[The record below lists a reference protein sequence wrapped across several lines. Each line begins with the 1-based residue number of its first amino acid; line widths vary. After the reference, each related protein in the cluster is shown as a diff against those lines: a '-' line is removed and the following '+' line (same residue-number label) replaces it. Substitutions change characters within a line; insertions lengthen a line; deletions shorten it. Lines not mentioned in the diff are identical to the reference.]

1 MKIVNF
7 IFVLILFP
15 VLTLLIV
22 GCGQNT
28 VNVNLKDKCEAT
40 SLNLVETFYDKESLE
55 EPTEDNFF
63 VEITSN
69 EEQNLSAITIN
80 DVIYKKDMKVKFS
93 VGNNN
98 FLEENVWKLE
108 ENKLFVAL
116 PTLYVEARGGITK
129 IEAGTKIYMVR
140 VFDNF
145 GSITVGEVGAY
156 GIIEGSNAE
165 KTTDSSGKLVVSHT
179 RESGKSFVGWELL
192 KEGEPIEEGKTIYT
206 KKLYE
211 KEKVISYGIDVTVD
225 SSVKGYSSGLYNY
238 YVNGEI
244 SNPLNRTIDY
254 TISIPGVGNTNF
266 EINFTE
272 KTPAQN

>member
-7 IFVLILFP
+7 IFVLVLFS

-22 GCGQNT
+22 GCGKNT
-28 VNVNLKDKCEAT
+28 VNVNLKDKCEAI

-108 ENKLFVAL
+108 KNKLFVAL
-116 PTLYVEARGGITK
+116 PTLYTEARGGITK

-192 KEGEPIEEGKTIYT
+192 KEGEPIEEGKIIYT

-211 KEKVISYGIDVTVD
+211 KEKLISYGIDMTVD
-225 SSVKGYSSGLYNY
+225 VKENGYSSGLFNY
-238 YVNGEI
+238 YENGPI
-244 SNPLNRTIDY
+244 TTPLNREVDY
-254 TISIPGVGNTNF
+254 TLAIPNYGK
-266 EINFTE
+266 INFIVNFIE
-272 KTPAQN
+272 KK